1 MREGSRHASAME
13 GANPAYHAARLR
25 LLLEAEGGD
34 KRMGLED
41 WKAKQEDDAKARMD
55 QVRSAGAPRHA
66 PRRSH
71 TRAGMAPLALRC
83 GRASRAY
90 VYMCN
95 VGAAFESQA
104 PPRALQ
110 RDTVCELQAS
120 GI

>member
-1 MREGSRHASAME
+1 MREGSRHANAME
-13 GANPAYHAARLR
+13 GANPAYQAARLR

-71 TRAGMAPLALRC
+71 TKSGHGTARLAMRTGEQGVRVHVQC
-83 GRASRAY
+83 GRSLR
-90 VYMCN
+90 VSS
-95 VGAAFESQA
+95 AAQSA
-104 PPRALQ
+104 P
-110 RDTVCELQAS
+110 T
-120 GI
+120 